1 MIRAKDFGVMARR
14 RIKKDFRKLTF
25 AYPVPKGRQR
35 LRELIIYIAERYKDA
50 PLFGAIKLNKTLYH
64 SDFRAYERFGIP
76 LTGTPY
82 FALRQG
88 PAPKA
93 MVPILNSLLEE
104 GAIKIE
110 KRQVGNREQKRVVP
124 RRKAFLELF
133 TGDELALVDEVIK
146 ELWDQSADDVSN
158 ASHDVR
164 WRTVKLKDLIPYEAA
179 FLSQDPLTENDLSR
193 TAALANEHGWK

>member
-1 MIRAKDFGVMARR
+1 MAKK
-14 RIKKDFRKLTF
+14 RIKKSFQKLMF
-25 AYPVPKGRQR
+25 SYPVPKGRQR
-35 LRELIIYIAERYKDA
+35 LRELIVYIAERYKDA
-50 PLFGAIKLNKTLYH
+50 PLYGAVKLNKTLYH

-76 LTGTPY
+76 LTGTSY
-82 FALRQG
+82 FALKQG

-104 GAIKIE
+104 GAIEIE
-110 KRQVGNREQKRVVP
+110 QRHVGNRVQKRVTAK
-124 RRKAFLELF
+124 RKAFLELF

-164 WRTVKLKDLIPYEAA
+164 WRTVRLKDLIPYDAA
-179 FLSQDPLTENDLSR
+179 FLSQDPLSEDDLSR
-193 TAALANEHGWK
+193 TAALAHEHGWK

>member
-1 MIRAKDFGVMARR
+1 MARR
-14 RIKKDFRKLTF
+14 RTKKDFRKLTF

-50 PLFGAIKLNKTLYH
+50 PLFGAVKLNKTLYGA
-64 SDFRAYERFGIP
+64 DFRAFERFGVP
-76 LTGTPY
+76 LTGTSY

-93 MVPILNSLLEE
+93 MVPILDSLLEE
-104 GAIKIE
+104 GAIEIE
-110 KRQVGNREQKRVVP
+110 KRQAGNHIQKRVVP
-124 RRKAFLELF
+124 KRKAFLELF
-133 TGDELALVDEVIK
+133 TGDEIALVDEVIK
-146 ELWDQSADDVSN
+146 ELWNQSADEVSN

-179 FLSQDPLTENDLSR
+179 FLSQEPLTDSDIAR
-193 TAALANEHGWK
+193 TAQLANEYGWE